1 MKEAFIIEE
10 SGEVGVL
17 SEEEVKKMLYASQL
31 PSCTL
36 ISGHAMQSF
45 YPNVQYEG

>member
-17 SEEEVKKMLYASQL
+17 SEEEVKKMLLCFSA
-31 PSCTL
+31 
-36 ISGHAMQSF
+36 A
-45 YPNVQYEG
+45 